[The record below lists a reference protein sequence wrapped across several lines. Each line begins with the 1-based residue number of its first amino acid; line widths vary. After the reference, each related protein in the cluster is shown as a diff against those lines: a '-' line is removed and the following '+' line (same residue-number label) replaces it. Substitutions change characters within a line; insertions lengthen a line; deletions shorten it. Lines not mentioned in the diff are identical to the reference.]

1 MATTMMVIITNVA
14 PVFVFTFR
22 LNARSYEHHLGNNA
36 LMQEGE
42 IMDTLLRQLST
53 DVD

>member
-1 MATTMMVIITNVA
+1 MIVIITIVA
-14 PVFVFTFR
+14 PVVAFTFWHS
-22 LNARSYEHHLGNNA
+22 ARGYEHHLGNNA